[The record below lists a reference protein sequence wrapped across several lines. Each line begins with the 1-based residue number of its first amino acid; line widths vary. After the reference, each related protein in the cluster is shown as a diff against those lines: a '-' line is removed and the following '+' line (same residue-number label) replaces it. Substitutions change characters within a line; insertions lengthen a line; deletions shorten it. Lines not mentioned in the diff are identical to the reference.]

1 MTIVKTAII
10 LPKLSKL
17 NLQRLYNLK
26 NKQLAAVKYISENY
40 GSRCCEI
47 CNEYIGGDWENDV
60 ERHKLPY
67 LNAVKLINAEIRRQK
82 SAIKNNPR
90 K

>member
-1 MTIVKTAII
+1 MTITKEPIT
-10 LPKLSKL
+10 LPNLSKL

-40 GSRCCEI
+40 GARCCEI

-67 LNAVKLINAEIRRQK
+67 LSAVKLISAEIYRQK
-82 SAIKNNPR
+82 SSIRAK
-90 K
+90 

>member
-1 MTIVKTAII
+1 MTIVQKDIV
-10 LPKLSKL
+10 LPNLSKL
-17 NLQRLYNLK
+17 NLKRLYNLK

-40 GSRCCEI
+40 GARCCEI

-67 LNAVKLINAEIRRQK
+67 LKAVKTINVEIFRQK